1 MPLFECGLDSGVDA
15 CAESCSCGPV
25 GASEI
30 ERIRLTQLTSKGG

>member
-1 MPLFECGLDSGVDA
+1 MPLFECGSSPNVDA
-15 CAESCSCGPV
+15 CSGSSSCEPV

>member
-1 MPLFECGLDSGVDA
+1 MPLFECGSGPNVDA
-15 CAESCSCGPV
+15 YSGSNSCGPV